1 MRGAGK
7 NNGGDCMKNYFKTIK
22 GRLTT
27 TITTITTL
35 VLIIVSVGTIS
46 TAYAK
51 LYDKQMEGLDT
62 NTTAYANQFNTFI
75 EEKCGIIEGI
85 ADSLVA
91 YGNYTDRSAVRT
103 MIRNYTKILDS
114 SVADVYMAFSN
125 RDLYMATGS
134 EEKISAD
141 FDART
146 RDWYKEAVSK
156 NTTIVSEPYVD
167 EVTGNMMIT
176 VATPVYD
183 GSTFLGVAGEDVYI
197 TELVNLTENI
207 NFDDGVYGFLV
218 DAANNYVTHPNS
230 AFNPTANGSTQV
242 DSTIADVIADDGDAV
257 KLKDY
262 AGTTVYVS
270 SATLD
275 SCSWKLGIAYPASN
289 LMKDITSMIVI
300 NVVICLVAIILIIA
314 IVTLS
319 VGKAL
324 KPIKELKIFA
334 NGDFRD
340 VDVSTVKDVI
350 PDEYRTETEQ
360 IANATGTVKKQ
371 IRDIICT
378 TKDTAGDIS
387 SSIDLADG
395 NLTSLNDEI
404 GSIQTIVS
412 DVTAQAGDASELA
425 SSINQTSHEMA
436 GVIDTIATKASDAA
450 DMSANV
456 KRRADEMLG
465 NAMTSSEQAKDLYNS
480 TQQEL
485 RSAIASAQE
494 VQRIQALA
502 QEISDIAGQTN
513 LLSLNASIEA
523 ARAGEAGKGFAVV
536 AEEIKKLSEASQN
549 AVDSIQQIA
558 VNITSVVENL
568 TQYSDRLL
576 SFVDS
581 KVLPDYNSM
590 IDIGKQYQEDAL
602 AYSEVSSDL
611 GASSQEMSSS
621 MATISE
627 SIQNVTELVANISRQ
642 MNEISGATE
651 NSSSNSSTIV
661 AQFGELRKLSSELQE
676 TVGRFTV

>member
-1 MRGAGK
+1 
-7 NNGGDCMKNYFKTIK
+7 
-22 GRLTT
+22 
-27 TITTITTL
+27 
-35 VLIIVSVGTIS
+35 
-46 TAYAK
+46 
-51 LYDKQMEGLDT
+51 
-62 NTTAYANQFNTFI
+62 
-75 EEKCGIIEGI
+75 
-85 ADSLVA
+85 
-91 YGNYTDRSAVRT
+91 
-103 MIRNYTKILDS
+103 
-114 SVADVYMAFSN
+114 
-125 RDLYMATGS
+125 
-134 EEKISAD
+134 
-141 FDART
+141 
-146 RDWYKEAVSK
+146 
-156 NTTIVSEPYVD
+156 
-167 EVTGNMMIT
+167 
-176 VATPVYD
+176 
-183 GSTFLGVAGEDVYI
+183 
-197 TELVNLTENI
+197 
-207 NFDDGVYGFLV
+207 
-218 DAANNYVTHPNS
+218 
-230 AFNPTANGSTQV
+230 
-242 DSTIADVIADDGDAV
+242 
-257 KLKDY
+257 
-262 AGTTVYVS
+262 
-270 SATLD
+270 
-275 SCSWKLGIAYPASN
+275 
-289 LMKDITSMIVI
+289 
-300 NVVICLVAIILIIA
+300 
-314 IVTLS
+314 
-319 VGKAL
+319 
-324 KPIKELKIFA
+324 
-334 NGDFRD
+334 
-340 VDVSTVKDVI
+340 
-350 PDEYRTETEQ
+350 
-360 IANATGTVKKQ
+360 
-371 IRDIICT
+371 
-378 TKDTAGDIS
+378 
-387 SSIDLADG
+387 
-395 NLTSLNDEI
+395 
-404 GSIQTIVS
+404 
-412 DVTAQAGDASELA
+412 
-425 SSINQTSHEMA
+425 MA